1 MLPQPPRRVRP
12 GKGHRGHLPWSWR
25 NLLRPSMSLLR
36 TGCEDVVAGA
46 SRAMTKEMAEARQHR
61 YNSVPLRI
69 SSATLK

>member
-1 MLPQPPRRVRP
+1 
-12 GKGHRGHLPWSWR
+12 
-25 NLLRPSMSLLR
+25 MSLLR